1 MSRYLL
7 LIALAG
13 FSLANA
19 QLTDS
24 RLPISLDADFLDSDI
39 DSDMYTFRGLRLNQG
54 LMSIEADTGRASRL
68 DFNDAEWQL
77 SGNVSIVVEDG
88 RIDCDAANLKFGNN
102 QLRIA
107 SISGRPARFELTR
120 EDGGVTTYA
129 EADVLRYDL
138 EAGAIEFSGNAKI
151 TEGGNQIASGFLVYN
166 IGERRIQAQGSDEE
180 DGKVKITFT
189 PGDESTEA
197 SVNDSTETQPDEE
210 STDASVNDS
219 TESQLDDESP
229 EFSDRNSTETQ
240 PDDVSTEAS
249 VNDSAES
256 RLDEESDQSTDGDAT
271 GAESDE
277 DTNGDE
283 DPPSAPDD
291 TTIEEAAT
299 DNADDTP
306 GDSPP

>member
-1 MSRYLL
+1 MSRYLI

-68 DFNDAEWQL
+68 DFNDAVWQL

-88 RIDCDAANLKFGNN
+88 RIDCEAANLEFGNN

-107 SISGRPARFELTR
+107 SISGEPATFELTR
-120 EDGGVTTYA
+120 GDDDVTTYA
-129 EADVLRYDL
+129 EAEILRYDL

-166 IGERRIQAQGSDEE
+166 IGERRIQAQGADED

-189 PGDESTEA
+189 PG
-197 SVNDSTETQPDEE
+197 EE
-210 STDASVNDS
+210 PIGGSGS
-219 TESQLDDESP
+219 
-229 EFSDRNSTETQ
+229 
-240 PDDVSTEAS
+240 
-249 VNDSAES
+249 DSAETEG
-256 RLDEESDQSTDGDAT
+256 EESAGESDPDSAEPDVDADGDNDPAPGDAT
-271 GAESDE
+271 IDE
-277 DTNGDE
+277 T
-283 DPPSAPDD
+283 
-291 TTIEEAAT
+291 AT
-299 DNADDTP
+299 DTADDTP
-306 GDSPP
+306 GDSPT